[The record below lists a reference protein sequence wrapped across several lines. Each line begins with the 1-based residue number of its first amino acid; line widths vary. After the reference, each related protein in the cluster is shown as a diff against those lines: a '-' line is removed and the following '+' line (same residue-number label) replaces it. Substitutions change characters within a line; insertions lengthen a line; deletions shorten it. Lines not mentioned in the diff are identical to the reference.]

1 MEKKDIKSM
10 SEAEIAS
17 ELAAL
22 GERRFRAGQIYSW
35 LHQKRVTSF
44 EAMTNLSRPLRQELA
59 ERYRIPQMTTAGC
72 RVSRDDGTRK
82 YAFAL
87 EDGNIIE
94 SVFMRYRHGNSV
106 CVSSQ
111 VGCRMG
117 CRFCASTLD
126 GLERNLAP
134 SEMLEQVYQI
144 QRDVGER
151 VSHVVVMG
159 TGEPLDNL
167 ANLVRF
173 IRILSDE
180 EAGGISQRNI
190 TVSTCGLVP
199 RIGELAAEKLQIT
212 LALSLHAPND
222 VLRRTMMPI
231 ASTYSV
237 AQCLEACEAYFRAT
251 GRRVSYEYSLV
262 EGVNDGREQAEELAG
277 LLHGKNCH
285 VNLIP
290 VNPIEERS
298 FRESRPANVANFK
311 KILEK
316 RGINVTIRRS
326 MGADIDSA
334 CGQLR
339 RKIVRQREQRG
350 GIS

>member
-1 MEKKDIKSM
+1 MEQKDIKSM
-10 SEAEIAS
+10 NGAEIEAE
-17 ELAAL
+17 LALL

-44 EAMTNLSRPLRQELA
+44 EEMTNLPKSLRQELSV
-59 ERYRIPQMTTAGC
+59 RFQIPQLTVEEC
-72 RVSRDDGTRK
+72 RISRDDGTRK

-117 CRFCASTLD
+117 CSFCASTLD

-134 SEMLEQVYQI
+134 SEMLEQVYRI

-159 TGEPLDNL
+159 TGAPLDNL
-167 ANLVRF
+167 ENLVRF

-180 EAGGISQRNI
+180 KAGGISQRNI

-199 RIGELAAEKLQIT
+199 RIRQLAEEKLQIT

-222 VLRRTMMPI
+222 ALRRTMMPI
-231 ASTYSV
+231 ANIYTIS
-237 AQCLEACEAYFRAT
+237 QCLEACEAYFRAT
-251 GRRVSYEYSLV
+251 GRRVSSEYSLV
-262 EGVNDGREQAEELAG
+262 EGINDGREQAEELAG
-277 LLHGKNCH
+277 LLQGRNCH

-290 VNPIEERS
+290 VNPIEERN
-298 FRESRPANVANFK
+298 FRESRPTNVANFK

-339 RKIVRQREQRG
+339 RKIVVQREQRG